1 MNSIKI
7 QNDVEF
13 RALSRLSTSRSISK
27 QPSAPLHPI
36 KGHKVYSHQDNLKK
50 YLKNIKKI
58 YLKMNIVI
66 FLLATVQAFSGL
78 AWRSQQSA
86 LQNNRQLY
94 GLLARVKLNHMN
106 SLRQKRAAQEVESL
120 KEFRRGRFLNRN

>member
-1 MNSIKI
+1 
-7 QNDVEF
+7 
-13 RALSRLSTSRSISK
+13 
-27 QPSAPLHPI
+27 
-36 KGHKVYSHQDNLKK
+36 
-50 YLKNIKKI
+50 
-58 YLKMNIVI
+58 MNIVI

-120 KEFRRGRFLNRN
+120 KGFRRGRFLNRN